1 MFDMTRWYEL
11 SLLLHA
17 SSVLFYFID
26 FLHHNRKA
34 NRIAFGLLSIVWGM
48 QTFFFFARM
57 VETERFPVLT
67 LAEGL
72 SFYAWLLITLSL
84 AINGWLRVD
93 FLVFFTNVLAFFILS
108 LHTFAPTPYTVGI
121 AEQLMSELLF
131 IHITMA
137 ILSYGAFSISFMF
150 SLLYL
155 LQYELLKKKKWGKR
169 LWRLGDLA
177 KLDDL
182 SYVLNGVGVP
192 VLLLSLILGIVW
204 AYMKVDH
211 FVLYDAKVLGSF
223 TVFATY
229 SFYLYKRAVKGIQ
242 GKEMALWNIGSF
254 LILLI
259 NFFLFGTLSQ
269 FHF

>member
-1 MFDMTRWYEL
+1 MNSRFFYMHRP
-11 SLLLHA
+11 
-17 SSVLFYFID
+17 FYFILLI
-26 FLHHNRKA
+26 FFITTGRQTA
-34 NRIAFGLLSIVWGM
+34 LLSGC
-48 QTFFFFARM
+48 FLLFGGCKHFSFFARM
-57 VETERFPVLT
+57 VGTGKFPVLT

-84 AINGWLRVD
+84 AINRWLRVD

-177 KLDDL
+177 KFDDL
-182 SYVLNGVGVP
+182 AYVLNGVGVP
-192 VLLLSLILGIVW
+192 VLLLSLILGVVW

-223 TVFATY
+223 TVLATY

-242 GKEMALWNIGSF
+242 GKEMAVWNVGSF